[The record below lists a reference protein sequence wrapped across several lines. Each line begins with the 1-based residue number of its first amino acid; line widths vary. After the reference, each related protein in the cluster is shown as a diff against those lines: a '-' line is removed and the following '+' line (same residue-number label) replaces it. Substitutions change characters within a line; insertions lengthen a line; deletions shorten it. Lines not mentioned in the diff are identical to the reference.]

1 MWICTKCQHKNKDI
15 AIMCANGRCTQIQ
28 PGKSL
33 TAFSGAGS
41 SSDEAPKPK
50 ERTYKNEYRPV
61 INTQTGKGYLAKESY
76 ARKLEKA
83 GTHKLAGDIVKR

>member
-1 MWICTKCQHKNKDI
+1 MWICTKCKFKNKDI
-15 AIMCANGRCTQIQ
+15 ALMCANGKCTQIQ
-28 PGKSL
+28 PGKTL
-33 TAFSGAGS
+33 TAFSGGS
-41 SSDEAPKPK
+41 NSEDTQKPK

>member
-1 MWICTKCQHKNKDI
+1 MWICPKCKNKNKDI
-15 AIMCANGRCTQIQ
+15 ALMCSASKCTQIQ

-33 TAFSGAGS
+33 TAFSSGS
-41 SSDEAPKPK
+41 DSTEEPKAK
-50 ERTYKNEYRPV
+50 ERTYGNEYRPV

-76 ARKLEKA
+76 ARKLAEK